1 MANFLKGIIDRIEG
15 DFLVIKISG
24 DQEIYWPKK
33 SIDFNISEGDQINL
47 FLSKDE
53 PETQKTLSNTKD
65 LLKQI
70 FQPNA

>member
-1 MANFLKGIIDRIEG
+1 MANFLKGVIDRIEG
-15 DFLVIKISG
+15 DFLVIKFSG

-33 SIDFNISEGDQINL
+33 LIDFNFSEGEQINI

-53 PETQKTLSNTKD
+53 LETQKNLNNTKD